1 MSDRTPGTDIAHGV
15 PPVAVSSTSTR
26 DNLTGS
32 WKYIR
37 PAYRDRV
44 APCNQG
50 CPVGIDIEGAMNL
63 VRDGR
68 IEEAR
73 DLVLRENPLPA
84 VTGRV
89 CYHPCEGAC
98 HRGGFDG
105 AVAIHAVERM
115 LGDLALEAPPSLPA
129 PRTRHADVAIV
140 GAGPAGLACAYHL
153 VRLGYGVTVY
163 EAEGEPGG
171 ILRYGIPEYRLP
183 KRVLEGEVERLRAL
197 GVDFRCGVR
206 IGADITAGELD
217 RHAAVFLA
225 TGAHRPRRLGIAG
238 EDARGVR
245 DGLDF
250 LREVN
255 RGGRPVLGERV
266 VVVGGG
272 NTAMD
277 CARTAARFGADV
289 TVLYRRGRADMPAHR
304 DEVED
309 ALHEG
314 VRLIQFSAPVAVRTA
329 VAPQGREPLES
340 LESMFDGGDEPRLEP
355 RAIGLTCVRMA
366 PGEPDASGRRRPE
379 PVAGSEAFLPAD
391 TVLTALGEEADLS
404 FLPDD
409 VRHGDGTLPVNP
421 LAGTS
426 RAAWFAGGDLIEQP
440 HTVAFAIG
448 SGKRAALGIDRYL
461 RMRDG
466 EIGDGSDLSALRYGP
481 EGNLSATRWTDSD
494 PVRRASPVNEVVGF
508 DQLNLA
514 HFERVPRHPDRM
526 AEPAERRHSFAESNR
541 GLAREVA
548 LAEAHRCF
556 NCGVCNACELCLIY
570 CPDVAIARRDGGGFE
585 IAYEY
590 CKGCGVCAA
599 ECPRGAITM
608 VREGS

>member
-1 MSDRTPGTDIAHGV
+1 MSDPALRADLAHGV

-26 DNLTGS
+26 MNLTGS

-37 PAYRDRV
+37 PVYRDHV

-50 CPVGIDIEGAMNL
+50 CPVGIDIEGALNL
-63 VRDGR
+63 VREGKV
-68 IEEAR
+68 EEAR

-98 HRGGFDG
+98 HRAGFDE

-115 LGDLALEAPPSLPA
+115 LGDLALEAPLPEPA
-129 PRTRHADVAIV
+129 PRTRRGDVAVV
-140 GAGPAGLACAYHL
+140 GSGPAGLACAYHL

-163 EAEGEPGG
+163 EADPEPGG

-183 KRVLEGEVERLRAL
+183 KRVLAGEVARLSAL

-206 IGADITAGELD
+206 IGTDLTAGELD
-217 RHAAVFLA
+217 RHAAVFVA

-238 EDARGVR
+238 EDAPGVR
-245 DGLDF
+245 DGLAF

-255 RGGRPVLGERV
+255 AGGRPELGRRV
-266 VVVGGG
+266 IVVGGG

-277 CARTAARFGADV
+277 CARTAVRLGADV
-289 TVLYRRGRADMPAHR
+289 TVLYRRGRAEMPAR
-304 DEVED
+304 PDEVED

-314 VRLIQFSAPVAVRTA
+314 VRLVLLSAPVDVRTA
-329 VAPQGREPLES
+329 LAPPGREPLES
-340 LESMFDGGDEPRLEP
+340 LKSMFEGADALRLEA
-355 RAIGLTCVRMA
+355 RVVGLTCVRMA
-366 PGEPDASGRRRPE
+366 LGAPDDSGRRRPE
-379 PVAGSEAFLPAD
+379 PVPGSEAFVPAD
-391 TVLTALGEEADLS
+391 TVLTALGEDAELD

-409 VRHGDGTLPVNP
+409 VKPGSNSIPVNP

-426 RAAWFAGGDLIEQP
+426 RAAWFAGGDIIEQP

-461 RMRDG
+461 RMREG
-466 EIGDGSDLSALRYGP
+466 EIGDGTDLGALRYGP
-481 EGNLSATRWTDSD
+481 AGNLSATRWTGDD
-494 PVRRASPVNEVVGF
+494 PVRRTSEINEVVAFG
-508 DQLNLA
+508 QLNLA
-514 HFERVPRHPDRM
+514 HFTHAPRRADRM
-526 AEPAERRHSFAESNR
+526 AEPGERRHAFVESNR
-541 GLAREVA
+541 GLASDDAR
-548 LAEAHRCF
+548 AEAVRCL
-556 NCGVCNACELCLIY
+556 NCGVCNSCELCLIF
-570 CPDVAIARRDGGGFE
+570 CPDVAIARGAGGGFE

-608 VREGS
+608 TREGL